1 MSRGSASAQ
10 TMEAEP
16 PDMRY
21 QALPG
26 NEYNHLGLL
35 YQQIIADLRFAPII
49 KLSVPQKPAFVVGC
63 KKESFGNQVSQGDDN
78 NLKFRVSA
86 CLESKFGKY
95 LEPKQEISRAT
106 LTDYQY

>member
-21 QALPG
+21 QAEPG

-35 YQQIIADLRFAPII
+35 YFDNITVY
-49 KLSVPQKPAFVVGC
+49 SVNYPPSSGVP
-63 KKESFGNQVSQGDDN
+63 
-78 NLKFRVSA
+78 L
-86 CLESKFGKY
+86 
-95 LEPKQEISRAT
+95 
-106 LTDYQY
+106 

>member
-1 MSRGSASAQ
+1 MSLLLCLAQ

-35 YQQIIADLRFAPII
+35 YI
-49 KLSVPQKPAFVVGC
+49 KT
-63 KKESFGNQVSQGDDN
+63 FGG
-78 NLKFRVSA
+78 NLK
-86 CLESKFGKY
+86 SK
-95 LEPKQEISRAT
+95 ISNLKSIEGTEEEKRE
-106 LTDYQY
+106 DRNE